1 MTDPLL
7 ITSVISGIGA
17 LIISVMTHLK
27 YSECCGAKMLL
38 RRSSPTTPTTTAH
51 MSGVFRKDT
60 LNTPSEKTPIVS
72 TPIEIQRS
80 F

>member
-7 ITSVISGIGA
+7 ITSVISGVGA

-27 YSECCGAKMLL
+27 YSECCGSKFVL
-38 RRSSPTTPTTTAH
+38 RRSSPTTPNTTPH
-51 MSGVFRKDT
+51 MSGIFT
-60 LNTPSEKTPIVS
+60 NPPASEKTPIV
-72 TPIEIQRS
+72 TLPIEIQRS

>member
-27 YSECCGAKMLL
+27 YSECCGSKFVL
-38 RRSSPTTPTTTAH
+38 RRSSPSTPNATPYASGIFTNPTA
-51 MSGVFRKDT
+51 
-60 LNTPSEKTPIVS
+60 SEKTPIITS
-72 TPIEIQRS
+72 PIEIQRS